1 MAKGKGGKLKGESA
15 MQAVPESAAHHQA
28 RCLIL

>member
-1 MAKGKGGKLKGESA
+1 MAEEKGGKLKSESA
-15 MQAVPESAAHHQA
+15 MQAIPESAAHPQA